1 MIEEPKIQPRTYGDG
16 VILLVEDEAPVRT
29 FASRALQLRGYK
41 VIEAASAEEALDQ
54 LSDPN
59 LQIDVFVTDIVMPG
73 QDGPSWVKEDFGQ
86 RPNTRVVFVS
96 G

>member
-1 MIEEPKIQPRTYGDG
+1 M
-16 VILLVEDEAPVRT
+16 RT
-29 FASRALQLRGYK
+29 FASRALQVRGYK

-73 QDGPSWVKEDFGQ
+73 RDGPVG
-86 RPNTRVVFVS
+86 
-96 G
+96 

>member
-1 MIEEPKIQPRTYGDG
+1 M
-16 VILLVEDEAPVRT
+16 RT

-73 QDGPSWVKEDFGQ
+73 RVGQLGERGLEQ

-96 G
+96 GYAEGCS